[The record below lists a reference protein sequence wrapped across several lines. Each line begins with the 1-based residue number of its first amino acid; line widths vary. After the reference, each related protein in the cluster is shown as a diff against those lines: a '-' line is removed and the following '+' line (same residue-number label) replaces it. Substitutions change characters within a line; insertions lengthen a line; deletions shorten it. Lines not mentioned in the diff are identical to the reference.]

1 MFANQA
7 RFGALAPAT
16 FHAQFNYLK
25 VINYL
30 MHCTEGTAVSNGDSE
45 SIPTDKS
52 FNFSIQFTF
61 ALAS

>member
-25 VINYL
+25 GINYL
-30 MHCTEGTAVSNGDSE
+30 MHCTEGTAVSQSE
-45 SIPTDKS
+45 NLLSKM
-52 FNFSIQFTF
+52 FSLKLTCFYIT
-61 ALAS
+61 LMGCL